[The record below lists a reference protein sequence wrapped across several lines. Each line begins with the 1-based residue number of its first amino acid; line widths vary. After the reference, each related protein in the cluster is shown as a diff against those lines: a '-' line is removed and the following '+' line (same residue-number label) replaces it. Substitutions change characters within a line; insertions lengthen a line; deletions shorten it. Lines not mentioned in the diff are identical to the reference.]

1 MPLRPQTNVIPPKE
15 APVIP
20 PKADFRATA
29 VSAKAR
35 RGRKVCPAIPNP
47 KLPILAM
54 TALAAIIILRGR
66 KRRLAILKSM
76 LPILALTALAAIIIL
91 TGCASESTPDDSAPA
106 ADANSAPGFDLTL
119 YGNAEHEPG
128 QRISLSQF
136 EGQPVVINFWFPSC
150 PPCVAEMPDFEKAYQ
165 NHKANGL
172 RMIGIQLVGLDTAED
187 GQAFIEELGIN
198 YMIGADQQNGS
209 GGEILMNYKISG
221 FPTTVFLDADHNI
234 VRTWTG
240 ALDHEKLEELIDEI
254 L

>member
-1 MPLRPQTNVIPPKE
+1 MIP
-15 APVIP
+15 A
-20 PKADFRATA
+20 KADFRATA
-29 VSAKAR
+29 IPAKAR
-35 RGRKVCPAIPNP
+35 RG
-47 KLPILAM
+47 L
-54 TALAAIIILRGR
+54 GR
-66 KRRLAILKSM
+66 KRRLAIPISKLSILALTALAAVIIPGGRKRRLAIPKSM
-76 LPILALTALAAIIIL
+76 LPILALTALAAIVVL
-91 TGCASESTPDDSAPA
+91 TGCASESTPDDSVPA
-106 ADANSAPGFDLTL
+106 ADANPAPGFDITL

-136 EGQPVVINFWFPSC
+136 EGEPVVINFWFPSC

-165 NHKANGL
+165 NHKADGL

-187 GQAFIEELGIN
+187 GQTFIEELGIN